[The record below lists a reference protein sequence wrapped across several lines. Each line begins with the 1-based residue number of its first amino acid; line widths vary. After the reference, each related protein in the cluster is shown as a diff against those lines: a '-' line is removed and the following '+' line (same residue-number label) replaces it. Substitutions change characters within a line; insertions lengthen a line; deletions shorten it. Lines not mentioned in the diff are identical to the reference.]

1 MSNNQVQTQPT
12 PHFERITLRPTSPG
26 AEAEMFVKHPV
37 LDHGHV
43 TLIDYMGNDQAIEQA
58 ARISFNSEGRTP
70 DDTSKLLR
78 YMFNHRHTSPTEQC
92 HLRLH
97 VKLPIFVERQWARH
111 RTGKWNEASARYQ
124 KLPEEAY
131 MPDANQVCYQSTE
144 NKQGRAGRVE
154 MQYNDWFRDTL
165 DSVNKDAF
173 NVYEQAAKDGVAL
186 ETARLALPV
195 NTYTEKIWCM
205 DLHNLFHF
213 LSLRMDSHAQWEI
226 RQYANVIG
234 DIVKAWAPISYQ
246 AFMDYEFNAR
256 RFSAVELDALLS
268 YFSDEDRRL
277 ILNDARRLGLKGR
290 ELTEFEK
297 KLRPTE

>member
-1 MSNNQVQTQPT
+1 MSVPN
-12 PHFERITLRPTSPG
+12 ETLTKRPTSPG
-26 AEAEMFVKHPV
+26 AEAALFVRHPV

-43 TLIDYMGNDQAIEQA
+43 TLIDYMGNDEAIEQA
-58 ARISFNSEGRTP
+58 ARISFNSEGRTL
-70 DDTSKLLR
+70 DATQNLLR
-78 YMFNHRHTSPTEQC
+78 YMFRHRHTSPTEQC

-124 KLPEEAY
+124 KLPEESYVPNAE
-131 MPDANQVCYQSTE
+131 QVCYQSQE

-165 DSVNKDAF
+165 VAANQEAF
-173 NVYEQAAKDGVAL
+173 TVYQQAAEDGVAL
-186 ETARLALPV
+186 ETARLSLPV

-213 LSLRMDSHAQWEI
+213 LSLRMDPHAQWEI

-234 DIVKAWAPISYQ
+234 EIVKEWVPISHQ
-246 AFMDYEFNAR
+246 AFMDYDFNSQTFSSTELEALTLSMNDDAR
-256 RFSAVELDALLS
+256 AYALDA
-268 YFSDEDRRL
+268 
-277 ILNDARRLGLKGR
+277 ARRLGLKGR
-290 ELTEFEK
+290 ELTEFQL
-297 KLRPTE
+297 KLRPVE

>member
-1 MSNNQVQTQPT
+1 
-12 PHFERITLRPTSPG
+12 
-26 AEAEMFVKHPV
+26 MFVRHPI

-43 TLIDYMGNDQAIEQA
+43 TLIDYMGTDEAIEQA

-70 DDTSKLLR
+70 DDTRNLLR
-78 YMFNHRHTSPTEQC
+78 YMFRHRHTSPTEQC
-92 HLRLH
+92 QLRLH

-111 RTGKWNEASARYQ
+111 RTAKWNEASARYQ

-131 MPDANQVCYQSTE
+131 MPEADQVCYQSTE

-165 DSVNKDAF
+165 TAANEEAF
-173 NVYEQAAKDGVAL
+173 NVYQQAAEDGVAL

-195 NTYTEKIWCM
+195 NTYTEKIWCL

-226 RQYANVIG
+226 RQYANIIG
-234 DIVKAWAPISYQ
+234 SIVAAWAPISYQ
-246 AFMDYEFNAR
+246 AFMDYEFDAR
-256 RFSAVELDALLS
+256 RFSAIEMDALR
-268 YFSDEDRRL
+268 EA
-277 ILNDARRLGLKGR
+277 LNDDRALATALSSARSRGLKGR
-290 ELTEFEK
+290 ELAEFQA
-297 KLRPTE
+297 KLKSQSKE

>member
-1 MSNNQVQTQPT
+1 MSSQTETPT
-12 PHFERITLRPTSPG
+12 KRPTSPG
-26 AEAEMFVKHPV
+26 AESLMFVRHPV

-43 TLIDYMGNDQAIEQA
+43 TLIDYMGTDEAIEQA

-70 DDTSKLLR
+70 DDTRNLLR
-78 YMFNHRHTSPTEQC
+78 YMFRHRHTSPTEQC

-111 RTGKWNEASARYQ
+111 RTAKWNEASARYQ

-131 MPDANQVCYQSTE
+131 MPEADQVCYQSTE

-165 DSVNKDAF
+165 DSSNKEAF
-173 NVYEQAAKDGVAL
+173 GVYQQAAQDGVAL
-186 ETARLALPV
+186 ETARLSLPV

-234 DIVKAWAPISYQ
+234 EIVKAWAPISYQ
-246 AFMDYEFNAR
+246 AFMDYDFNAR
-256 RFSAVELDALLS
+256 RFSAIELDALLS
-268 YFSDEDRRL
+268 YFGDEDRRL
-277 ILNDARRLGLKGR
+277 ILNDARRSGLKGR
-290 ELTEFEK
+290 ELREFEA
-297 KLRPTE
+297 KLKPSSKE